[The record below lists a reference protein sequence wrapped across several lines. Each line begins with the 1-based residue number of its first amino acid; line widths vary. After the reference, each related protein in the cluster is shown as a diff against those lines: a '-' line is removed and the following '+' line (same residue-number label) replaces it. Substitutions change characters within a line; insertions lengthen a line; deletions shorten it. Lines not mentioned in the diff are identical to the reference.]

1 MKSQIKIVCGPSS
14 RCLTGNTEKKLDLCY
29 TILTFGRLFST
40 FSIRILFMPLMVG
53 EDILYPKAQVP
64 LTEERNFVNRDV
76 KRKFSRHFNVT
87 LPKIKIYC
95 KLEK

>member
-40 FSIRILFMPLMVG
+40 FSIRILFVPLLV
-53 EDILYPKAQVP
+53 EKKNILNPKAQVP
-64 LTEERNFVNRDV
+64 LTEERNFLNRYVHEALNFKTIQYNCALD
-76 KRKFSRHFNVT
+76 HN
-87 LPKIKIYC
+87 L
-95 KLEK
+95 L